1 MALLSI
7 SDNTQ
12 IMGDVLQLLGLIYN
26 KIALLLIFS
35 ALIAALVKNFI
46 DDNMAGVVNT
56 SLLIGFSIVLLIIV
70 KNFKKPAIK
79 KRRY

>member
-1 MALLSI
+1 M
-7 SDNTQ
+7 Q
-12 IMGDVLQLLGLIYN
+12 ILGIIYN

-46 DDNMAGVVNT
+46 DNNMAGVVNT
-56 SLLIGFSIVLLIIV
+56 SLLIGFSIVLLIVV

>member
-1 MALLSI
+1 M
-7 SDNTQ
+7 
-12 IMGDVLQLLGLIYN
+12 LGLIYN

-35 ALIAALVKNFI
+35 FLIVVLVKNFV

-56 SLLIGFSIVLLIIV
+56 SLLICFSVVILIIM
-70 KNFKKPAIK
+70 KSFKRETVK

>member
-7 SDNTQ
+7 RDNTQ

-70 KNFKKPAIK
+70 KNFKKPAMK